1 MPDVVMTFKGRPY
14 NLTEEPMI
22 IGILNHTPD
31 SFYAGSRIEGE
42 RNIHQRIE
50 EIIAQGGKMIDV
62 GGTALGLMLRRSL
75 RRRSGDG

>member
-62 GGTALGLMLRRSL
+62 GGRI
-75 RRRSGDG
+75 